1 MQIEQVGQ
9 VGQVAQQGQSEQT
22 PMVRGRVVI
31 ENVQPEIDAGRFAIK
46 RVPGEKVVVTADIFT
61 DGHEAV
67 SAVLAYRREHED
79 HWTEVPF
86 TPLINDSWQAA
97 FTVTQ
102 IGQYRYTI
110 HAWLDHFKFWQRA
123 MVKRVEAGQ
132 DVLVDLQIG
141 AELVEAALGRA
152 QGPDREALV
161 MYAKALRVGGP
172 AATQPALSPDLAGL
186 MYRNAA
192 RDPLVTYSRELR
204 VTVDP
209 TRARFSQWYEFFPR
223 SCWQPD
229 CEHGTFKDCEAR
241 LEYVASLGFNVL
253 YLPPIHPIGRA
264 YRKGKNNNTVAAP
277 GEVGSPWAIGSEEG
291 GHKAIHPQFGTLD
304 DFRSLV
310 QRARF
315 MGIDLALDIAFQCS
329 PDHPYVKE
337 HPQWFRKRPDGTI
350 QYAENPPKKYEDI
363 YPFDFESADWR
374 AMWQE
379 LRSVIFY
386 WIEQGVRVFRID
398 NPHTKSLSFWE
409 WCIGTVKQAH
419 PEVIFLAEAF
429 TRPKVMYYLAK
440 IGFTQSYNYFPWRNT
455 GWELTEWMTELTTA
469 EVKEYYRP
477 NLWPNT
483 PDILTEFLQVGG
495 RPAFMSRF
503 VLAATLG
510 ASYGIYGP
518 AYELGD
524 NLPIAYGK
532 EEYLDSEKYEIRRW
546 DVGAPRSI
554 ARLITR
560 VNQIRRDNAA
570 LQTND
575 GLRFHGT
582 TNDRLLA
589 YTKSTPNLDNII
601 LVVVNLDPF
610 YTQSGM
616 VDLPVDEFGI
626 DPSRPYQVHDLLT
639 DNHYIWSGRQNY
651 VELDPHTLPA
661 HVFSLRMRARTE
673 QDFDY
678 YM

>member
-1 MQIEQVGQ
+1 MTATQVEQAEQPEG
-9 VGQVAQQGQSEQT
+9 ATEPEQT
-22 PMVRGRVVI
+22 PMLRERVVI

-46 RVPGEKVVVTADIFT
+46 RVPGEAVVVTADIFT

-67 SAVLAYRREHED
+67 SAVLVYSRDGED
-79 HWTEVPF
+79 GWTEVPLTPLSNDRWQAEF
-86 TPLINDSWQAA
+86 TP
-97 FTVTQ
+97 TQ
-102 IGQYRYTI
+102 VGQYRYTI

-132 DVLVDLQIG
+132 DLSIDLLIG
-141 AELVEAALGRA
+141 AELVEAALEGA
-152 QGPDREALV
+152 QGADRQALE
-161 MYAKALRVGGP
+161 MYAGALRSGGP
-172 AATQPALSPDLAGL
+172 AAIQPSLSDDLAGL
-186 MYRNAA
+186 MYRTAA

-223 SCWQPD
+223 SCWQPG
-229 CEHGTFKDCEAR
+229 CEHGTFKDCEDR
-241 LEYVASLGFNVL
+241 LDYVAALGFNVL
-253 YLPPIHPIGRA
+253 YLPPIHPIGNTH
-264 YRKGKNNNTVAAP
+264 RKGKNNSTVAQP

-291 GHKAIHPQFGTLD
+291 GHKAIQPQLGTLD

-310 QRARF
+310 ERARN
-315 MGIDLALDIAFQCS
+315 MGIDLAMDIAFQCS

-337 HPQWFRKRPDGTI
+337 HPNWFRRRPDGTI

-363 YPFDFESADWR
+363 YPFDFESQDWR

-379 LRSVIFY
+379 LRSVILY

-409 WCIGTVKQAH
+409 WCITTVKQSH
-419 PEVIFLAEAF
+419 PETIFLAEAF

-455 GWELTEWMTELTTA
+455 RLELSEWMTELTTT

-495 RPAFMSRF
+495 RPAAMSRF

-524 NLPIAYGK
+524 NTPVAYGK
-532 EEYLDSEKYEIRRW
+532 EEYLDSEKYEIKTW
-546 DVGAPRSI
+546 DVGAPQSI
-554 ARLITR
+554 ASLIAR
-560 VNQIRRDNAA
+560 VNGIRWDNAA

-575 GLRFHGT
+575 GLRFHAT
-582 TNDRLLA
+582 SNDRLIA

-610 YTQSGM
+610 YAQSGL
-616 VDLPVDEFGI
+616 VDLPVEEFGI
-626 DPSRPYQVHDLLT
+626 DPHRPYQVHDLLT
-639 DNHYIWSGRQNY
+639 DNRFMWSGRRNY
-651 VELDPHTLPA
+651 IELNPHNLPA
-661 HVFSLRMRARTE
+661 HIFSLRMQTRTE
-673 QDFDY
+673 HDFDY

>member
-1 MQIEQVGQ
+1 MQAEHTAQMGQ
-9 VGQVAQQGQSEQT
+9 AAQSEQT

-46 RVPGEKVVVTADIFT
+46 RVPSEKVAVTADVFT

-67 SAVLAYRREHED
+67 SAVLVYRRESET
-79 HWTEVPF
+79 HWTEA
-86 TPLINDSWQAA
+86 PLIPLANDRWQAE
-97 FTVTQ
+97 FTVTHV
-102 IGQYRYTI
+102 GQYRYTI
-110 HAWLDHFKFWQRA
+110 RAWLDHFKFWQRA
-123 MVKRVEAGQ
+123 MVKRIEAGQ
-132 DVLVDLQIG
+132 DISVDLQIG
-141 AELVEAALGRA
+141 AELVEAALGRV
-152 QGPDREALV
+152 QGPDRAALE
-161 MYAKALRVGGP
+161 MYASALRTGGP
-172 AATQPALSPDLAGL
+172 LAVQSALSEDLAGL

-223 SCWQPD
+223 SCWQPGCD
-229 CEHGTFKDCEAR
+229 HGTFKDCEAR
-241 LEYVASLGFNVL
+241 LDYAASLGFNVV
-253 YLPPIHPIGRA
+253 YLPPIHPIGNTH
-264 YRKGKNNNTVAAP
+264 RKGKNNSTVAQP
-277 GEVGSPWAIGSEEG
+277 GEVGSPWAIGSHEG
-291 GHKAIHPQFGTLD
+291 GHKAIHPQLGTLD

-310 QRARF
+310 QRARD

-363 YPFDFESADWR
+363 YPFDFESEDWQ

-379 LRSVIFY
+379 LRSVILY
-386 WIEQGVRVFRID
+386 WIEQGARVFRID

-409 WCIGTVKQAH
+409 WCISTIKRDH
-419 PEVIFLAEAF
+419 PHVIFLAEAF

-455 GWELTEWMTELTTA
+455 RWELTEWMTELTTT

-495 RPAFMSRF
+495 RSAFMSRF

-524 NLPIAYGK
+524 NHPIAYSK
-532 EEYLDSEKYEIRRW
+532 EEYIDSEKYEIKQW
-546 DVGAPRSI
+546 DVSSPQSI
-554 ARLITR
+554 APLIAR

-570 LQTND
+570 LQSNE

-582 TNDRLLA
+582 TNDRLIA
-589 YTKSTPNLDNII
+589 YTKSTLDLDNII
-601 LVVVNLDPF
+601 LAVVNLDPF

-616 VDLPVDEFGI
+616 VDLPVEEFGI
-626 DPSRPYQVHDLLT
+626 DPYRPYQVHDLLS
-639 DNHYIWSGRQNY
+639 DNRFMWSGRQNY
-651 VELDPHTLPA
+651 VELNPQNLPA
-661 HVFSLRMRARTE
+661 HIFSLRVGSRTE
-673 QDFDY
+673 HDFDY